1 MASIKVNSQSAVKAC
16 KEAIKHYY
24 TERERLRGEFPKS
37 DIPRDFLVEVSKIE
51 EMAEFSLKFWPG
63 TVSIDQNDFA
73 LIGEY
78 LTIPEKNVGDPRF
91 PRCNQCGGNHSS
103 TEYCT

>member
-1 MASIKVNSQSAVKAC
+1 MASIKANSQSVVKAC
-16 KEAIKHYY
+16 KEAIKQYY
-24 TERERLRGEFPKS
+24 IESERLKLEFPKS
-37 DIPRDFLVEVSKIE
+37 DIPREFLVEVSKIE

-78 LTIPEKNVGDPRF
+78 LTIPKE
-91 PRCNQCGGNHSS
+91 
-103 TEYCT
+103 TE